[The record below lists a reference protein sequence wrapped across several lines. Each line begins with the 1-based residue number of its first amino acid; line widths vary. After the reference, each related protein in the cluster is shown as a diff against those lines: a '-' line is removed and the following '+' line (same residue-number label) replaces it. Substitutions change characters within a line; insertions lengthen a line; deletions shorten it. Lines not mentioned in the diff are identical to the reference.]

1 MQVTEESREA
11 LAQLLVS
18 AAWADGELDDQ
29 EKKTL
34 QICFTRL
41 GCAPRFQDVEIT
53 EEILN
58 QAKNALPEK
67 LSRIEFLTNLMKV
80 AYADELLA
88 YEEFDLICRVAD
100 KLEIPHHQVETVR
113 SQILHKLDPTS
124 WNRIFGSES

>member
-1 MQVTEESREA
+1 MQATEENREA

-18 AAWADGELDDQ
+18 AAWADGELDEQ

-34 QICFTRL
+34 QVCFKRL
-41 GCAPRFQDVEIT
+41 GCTPRFEDVEVT
-53 EEILN
+53 EEIL
-58 QAKNALPEK
+58 AAAERALPER

-100 KLEIPHHQVETVR
+100 RLQIPHDQVETIR
-113 SQILHKLDPTS
+113 SQILHNLDPDA
-124 WNRIFGSES
+124 WKRIFGDDE

>member
-18 AAWADGELDDQ
+18 AAWADGELDEQ

-41 GCAPRFQDVEIT
+41 GCAPRFEDVKVT
-53 EEILN
+53 EEVLDA
-58 QAKNALPEK
+58 AKHALPER

-100 KLEIPHHQVETVR
+100 KLEIPHDQVETIR
-113 SQILHKLDPTS
+113 SQILHNLDPDS
-124 WNRIFGSES
+124 WSRIFGS